1 LWNAQWGAAR
11 VVRYRPDGSID
22 RIVQV
27 PVKNPSCC
35 TLGGAEFDQLYVS
48 TAREDMDADE
58 LARMPHAG
66 GIYCLQLD
74 DVHGLPES
82 RTATAS

>member
-1 LWNAQWGAAR
+1 
-11 VVRYRPDGSID
+11 
-22 RIVQV
+22 
-27 PVKNPSCC
+27 
-35 TLGGAEFDQLYVS
+35 
-48 TAREDMDADE
+48 MDADE

-66 GIYCLQLD
+66 GIYRLQLE